1 MTQAFFVFCWGYTGL
16 RLERKLSPYP
26 AVSRSF
32 CERSVAILLD
42 DDVRSSAFLWRS
54 NKNMLSGQR
63 NQPFLVHMSALLLR
77 IYLAPT
83 LNCFAVAL

>member
-1 MTQAFFVFCWGYTGL
+1 MQAFFVFAGVTPGL
-16 RLERKLSPYP
+16 RFERKLSPYP
-26 AVSRSF
+26 AVSKSF
-32 CERSVAILLD
+32 YERSVAILLD
-42 DDVRSSAFLWRS
+42 DDVRPSAFLRRS

-83 LNCFAVAL
+83 LNCFAAAM